1 MGSPDVH
8 ETAFFRGSKQI
19 GDRASSQLKNLF
31 ERFAA
36 SAGFADAVR
45 EMRTKLEA
53 SEPKM
58 SFKSSPGGT
67 YDIDF
72 ITSYLMVKYGV
83 PSRLGSLRDR
93 LWRCVDAGRL
103 DKSDAGKLD
112 HAAELLRTAEH
123 ISRLVVGR
131 PGNGCLRPST
141 VLQLPSRWP
150 EKFCVESFRM
160 GSKVSWGK
168 LLNLC
173 GRFLTGY
180 LSRVVAVTSQ
190 PSCHSERSEE
200 SALSFNL
207 KTQFSERSP
216 SSSAECRRGPGRDGG
231 CAGSAR

>member
-1 MGSPDVH
+1 MHALSAYTRDGMVFPVDARLRPRGSEGELLVTPTQLAAYFEH
-8 ETAFFRGSKQI
+8 EAQPWEALMYTKLRFFVGSKQI

-112 HAAELLRTAEH
+112 HAAELLRTAEQFPSGCRS
-123 ISRLVVGR
+123 SREMAACDRARSCSYRVAGR
-131 PGNGCLRPST
+131 KNSASEFPDGI
-141 VLQLPSRWP
+141 
-150 EKFCVESFRM
+150 ESEL
-160 GSKVSWGK
+160 GQT
-168 LLNLC
+168 L
-173 GRFLTGY
+173 
-180 LSRVVAVTSQ
+180 
-190 PSCHSERSEE
+190 E
-200 SALSFNL
+200 SVRAIFNRIL
-207 KTQFSERSP
+207 K
-216 SSSAECRRGPGRDGG
+216 
-231 CAGSAR
+231 